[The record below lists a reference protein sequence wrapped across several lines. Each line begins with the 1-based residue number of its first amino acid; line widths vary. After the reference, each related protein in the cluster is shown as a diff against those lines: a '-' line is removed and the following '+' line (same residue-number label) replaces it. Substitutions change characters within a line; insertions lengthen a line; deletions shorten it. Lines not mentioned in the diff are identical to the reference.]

1 MNNLVN
7 RPPAGSPERK
17 ELSQIAELWLN
28 IWDLDRK
35 SPTYQEEV
43 KNLCSANPE
52 ITKKMFDWYA

>member
-35 SPTYQEEV
+35 SPTYNEEV
-43 KNLCSANPE
+43 GKLLFKNP
-52 ITKKMFDWYA
+52 IK